1 MQIDKIVRRKEA
13 SERGLGCHQAGIHI
27 DEYKPARARGKV
39 RGIGLVAWS
48 GLRKKFRKK
57 VEKKTMEKISR
68 KKACELAKIGDCA
81 DKLVRLIDDSLND
94 TATVRQTIVKIVP
107 SEDDEDEAE
116 VEEYC
121 LQKLDTKYLRQMTAA
136 MKDLMEILRDV
147 YGKPN
152 TVERANMK
160 NARERVEIEKA
171 KAAAGIPTDDEEYG
185 IIEIPAVL
193 EEAAEE

>member
-1 MQIDKIVRRKEA
+1 VDWDAIKQEYISTNISQRELAEKYGVSVSSLGKRCA
-13 SERGLGCHQAGIHI
+13 SEG
-27 DEYKPARARGKV
+27 
-39 RGIGLVAWS
+39 WS

-160 NARERVEIEKA
+160 NARERVEIERA

>member
-1 MQIDKIVRRKEA
+1 MDWDAIKQEYISTNISQRELAEKYGVSVSSLGKKCA
-13 SERGLGCHQAGIHI
+13 SEG
-27 DEYKPARARGKV
+27 
-39 RGIGLVAWS
+39 WS
-48 GLRKKFRKK
+48 GQRKKFRKK

-152 TVERANMK
+152 TVERANMQYT
-160 NARERVEIEKA
+160 RERLDLEKA
-171 KAAAGIPTDDEEYG
+171 KAAAGMPTDEEEYG

>member
-1 MQIDKIVRRKEA
+1 MDWDAIKQEYISTNISQRELAEKYGVSVSSLGKKCA
-13 SERGLGCHQAGIHI
+13 SEG
-27 DEYKPARARGKV
+27 
-39 RGIGLVAWS
+39 WS

>member
-1 MQIDKIVRRKEA
+1 MDWDAIKQEYISTNISQRELAEKYGVSVSSLGKKCA
-13 SERGLGCHQAGIHI
+13 SEG
-27 DEYKPARARGKV
+27 
-39 RGIGLVAWS
+39 WS

-171 KAAAGIPTDDEEYG
+171 KAAAGIPSNDEEYG

>member
-1 MQIDKIVRRKEA
+1 VDWDAIKQEYISTNISQRELAEKYGVSVSSLGKRCA
-13 SERGLGCHQAGIHI
+13 SEG
-27 DEYKPARARGKV
+27 
-39 RGIGLVAWS
+39 WS

-81 DKLVRLIDDSLND
+81 DKLIRLINDSLND

>member
-1 MQIDKIVRRKEA
+1 MDWDAIKQEYISTNISQRELAEKYGVSVSSLGKRCA
-13 SERGLGCHQAGIHI
+13 SEGWG
-27 DEYKPARARGKV
+27 
-39 RGIGLVAWS
+39 

-68 KKACELAKIGDCA
+68 KKACELAKIGVCA

-152 TVERANMK
+152 TVERANMQY
-160 NARERVEIEKA
+160 ARERLDLEKA
-171 KAAAGIPTDDEEYG
+171 KAAAGMPTDEEEYG

>member
-1 MQIDKIVRRKEA
+1 MDWDAIKQEYISTNISQRELAEKYGVSVSSLGKKCA
-13 SERGLGCHQAGIHI
+13 SEG
-27 DEYKPARARGKV
+27 
-39 RGIGLVAWS
+39 WS
-48 GLRKKFRKK
+48 WLRKKFRKK

-68 KKACELAKIGDCA
+68 KKACELAKIGVCA

-152 TVERANMK
+152 TVERANMQYT
-160 NARERVEIEKA
+160 RERLDLEKA
-171 KAAAGIPTDDEEYG
+171 KAAAGMPTDEEEYG

>member
-1 MQIDKIVRRKEA
+1 MDWDAIKQEYISTNISQRELAEKYGVSVSSLGKRCA
-13 SERGLGCHQAGIHI
+13 SEG
-27 DEYKPARARGKV
+27 
-39 RGIGLVAWS
+39 WS

-152 TVERANMK
+152 IVECANMK

-171 KAAAGIPTDDEEYG
+171 KAAAGMPTDDEEYG

>member
-1 MQIDKIVRRKEA
+1 MDWDAIKQEYISTNISQRELAEKYGVSVSSLGKRCA
-13 SERGLGCHQAGIHI
+13 SEG
-27 DEYKPARARGKV
+27 
-39 RGIGLVAWS
+39 WS

-81 DKLVRLIDDSLND
+81 DKLVRLINDSLND

>member
-1 MQIDKIVRRKEA
+1 MDWDAIKQEYISTNISQRELAEKYGVSVSSLGKKCA
-13 SERGLGCHQAGIHI
+13 SEG
-27 DEYKPARARGKV
+27 
-39 RGIGLVAWS
+39 WS

-171 KAAAGIPTDDEEYG
+171 KAAAGIPTDEEEYG

>member
-1 MQIDKIVRRKEA
+1 MDWDAIKQEYISTNISQRELAEKYGVSVSSLGKRCA
-13 SERGLGCHQAGIHI
+13 SEG
-27 DEYKPARARGKV
+27 
-39 RGIGLVAWS
+39 WS
-48 GLRKKFRKK
+48 ELRKKFRKK

-68 KKACELAKIGDCA
+68 KKACELAKIGVCA

-107 SEDDEDEAE
+107 SEDDEGEAE

-121 LQKLDTKYLRQMTAA
+121 LQKLDTKYLRRMTAA

-152 TVERANMK
+152 TVERANMQY
-160 NARERVEIEKA
+160 ARERLDLEKA
-171 KAAAGIPTDDEEYG
+171 KAAAGMPTDEEEYG

>member
-1 MQIDKIVRRKEA
+1 MDWDAIKQEYISTNISQRELAEKYGVSVSSLGKKCA
-13 SERGLGCHQAGIHI
+13 SEG
-27 DEYKPARARGKV
+27 
-39 RGIGLVAWS
+39 WS

-152 TVERANMK
+152 TVEHANMK

>member
-1 MQIDKIVRRKEA
+1 MDWDAIKQEYISTNISQRELAEKYGVSVSSLGKRCA
-13 SERGLGCHQAGIHI
+13 SEG
-27 DEYKPARARGKV
+27 
-39 RGIGLVAWS
+39 WS

-160 NARERVEIEKA
+160 NARERLDLEKA
-171 KAAAGIPTDDEEYG
+171 KAAAGMPTDEEEYG

>member
-1 MQIDKIVRRKEA
+1 MDWDAIKQEYISTNISQRELAEKYGVSVSSLGKRCA
-13 SERGLGCHQAGIHI
+13 SEG
-27 DEYKPARARGKV
+27 
-39 RGIGLVAWS
+39 WS

-171 KAAAGIPTDDEEYG
+171 KAAAGMPTDDEEYG

-193 EEAAEE
+193 EEAE

>member
-1 MQIDKIVRRKEA
+1 MDWDAIKQEYISTNISQRELAEKYGVSVSSLGKRCA
-13 SERGLGCHQAGIHI
+13 SEG
-27 DEYKPARARGKV
+27 
-39 RGIGLVAWS
+39 WS

>member
-1 MQIDKIVRRKEA
+1 MDWDAIKQEYISTNISQRELAEKYGVSVSSLGKRCA
-13 SERGLGCHQAGIHI
+13 SEG
-27 DEYKPARARGKV
+27 
-39 RGIGLVAWS
+39 WS

-160 NARERVEIEKA
+160 NARERVEIERA

>member
-1 MQIDKIVRRKEA
+1 MDWDAIKQEYISTNISQRELAEKYGVSVSSLGKRCA
-13 SERGLGCHQAGIHI
+13 SEG
-27 DEYKPARARGKV
+27 
-39 RGIGLVAWS
+39 WS

-171 KAAAGIPTDDEEYG
+171 KAAAGMPTDDEEYG

>member
-1 MQIDKIVRRKEA
+1 
-13 SERGLGCHQAGIHI
+13 
-27 DEYKPARARGKV
+27 
-39 RGIGLVAWS
+39 
-48 GLRKKFRKK
+48 
-57 VEKKTMEKISR
+57 MEKISR

>member
-1 MQIDKIVRRKEA
+1 MDWDAIKQEYISTNISQRELAEKHGVSVSSLGKSALRRGGAGCGKIQKKLKRK
-13 SERGLGCHQAGIHI
+13 Q
-27 DEYKPARARGKV
+27 
-39 RGIGLVAWS
+39 W
-48 GLRKKFRKK
+48 RKSA
-57 VEKKTMEKISR
+57 E
-68 KKACELAKIGDCA
+68 KACELAKIGDCA

-171 KAAAGIPTDDEEYG
+171 KAAAGIPMDDEEYG

>member
-1 MQIDKIVRRKEA
+1 VDWDAIKQEYISTNISQRELAEKYGVSVSSLGKRCA
-13 SERGLGCHQAGIHI
+13 SEG
-27 DEYKPARARGKV
+27 
-39 RGIGLVAWS
+39 WS

-94 TATVRQTIVKIVP
+94 TATVRQTIIKIVP

>member
-1 MQIDKIVRRKEA
+1 MDWDAIKQEYISTNISQRELAEKYGVSVSSLGKRCA
-13 SERGLGCHQAGIHI
+13 SEG
-27 DEYKPARARGKV
+27 
-39 RGIGLVAWS
+39 WS

-81 DKLVRLIDDSLND
+81 DKLVRLINDSLND

-147 YGKPN
+147 NGKPN

>member
-1 MQIDKIVRRKEA
+1 MDWDAIKQEYISTNISQRELAEKYGVSVSSLGKRCA
-13 SERGLGCHQAGIHI
+13 SEG
-27 DEYKPARARGKV
+27 
-39 RGIGLVAWS
+39 WS

-81 DKLVRLIDDSLND
+81 DKLVRLINDSLND

-152 TVERANMK
+152 IVERANMK

>member
-1 MQIDKIVRRKEA
+1 MDWDAIKQEYISTNISQRELAKKYGVSVSSLGKRCS
-13 SERGLGCHQAGIHI
+13 SEG
-27 DEYKPARARGKV
+27 
-39 RGIGLVAWS
+39 WS

-68 KKACELAKIGDCA
+68 KKACELAKIGACA

-107 SEDDEDEAE
+107 SEDDEDETE

-152 TVERANMK
+152 TVERANMQYT
-160 NARERVEIEKA
+160 RERLDLEKA
-171 KAAAGIPTDDEEYG
+171 KAAAGMPTDEEEYG

>member
-1 MQIDKIVRRKEA
+1 MDWDAIKQEYISTNISQRELAEKYGVSVSSLGKKCA
-13 SERGLGCHQAGIHI
+13 SEG
-27 DEYKPARARGKV
+27 
-39 RGIGLVAWS
+39 WS
-48 GLRKKFRKK
+48 VLRKKFRKK

-152 TVERANMK
+152 TVERANMQYT
-160 NARERVEIEKA
+160 RERLDLEKA
-171 KAAAGIPTDDEEYG
+171 KAAAGMPTDEEEYG

>member
-1 MQIDKIVRRKEA
+1 MDWDAIKQEYISTNISQRELAEKYGVSVSSLGKKCA
-13 SERGLGCHQAGIHI
+13 SEG
-27 DEYKPARARGKV
+27 
-39 RGIGLVAWS
+39 WS
-48 GLRKKFRKK
+48 SLRKKFRKK

-136 MKDLMEILRDV
+136 MKDLMIILRDI
-147 YGKPN
+147 YGQPN
-152 TVERANMK
+152 AVDKAAIQTAK
-160 NARERVEIEKA
+160 ERVKIEKA
-171 KAAAGIPTDDEEYG
+171 KAAAGLPTDDDSYG
-185 IIEIPAVL
+185 VIEIAKVL
-193 EEAAEE
+193 PEED

>member
-1 MQIDKIVRRKEA
+1 MDWDAIKQEYISTNISQRELAEKYGVSVSSLGKRCA
-13 SERGLGCHQAGIHI
+13 SEG
-27 DEYKPARARGKV
+27 
-39 RGIGLVAWS
+39 WS

-107 SEDDEDEAE
+107 SEDDENEAE

>member
-1 MQIDKIVRRKEA
+1 MDWDAIKQEYISTNISQRELAEKYGVSVSSLGKKCA
-13 SERGLGCHQAGIHI
+13 SEG
-27 DEYKPARARGKV
+27 
-39 RGIGLVAWS
+39 WS

-160 NARERVEIEKA
+160 NARERVEIERA

-185 IIEIPAVL
+185 IIEIPAVF

>member
-1 MQIDKIVRRKEA
+1 MDWDAIKQEYISTNISQRELAEKYGVSVSSLGKRCA
-13 SERGLGCHQAGIHI
+13 SEG
-27 DEYKPARARGKV
+27 
-39 RGIGLVAWS
+39 WS

-57 VEKKTMEKISR
+57 VEKKTLEKISR

-81 DKLVRLIDDSLND
+81 NKLVRLIDDSLND

-171 KAAAGIPTDDEEYG
+171 KAAAGMPTDDEEYG

>member
-1 MQIDKIVRRKEA
+1 MDWDAIKQEYISTNISQRELAEKHGVSVSSLGKRCA
-13 SERGLGCHQAGIHI
+13 SEG
-27 DEYKPARARGKV
+27 
-39 RGIGLVAWS
+39 WS

-171 KAAAGIPTDDEEYG
+171 KAAAGMPTDEEEYG

>member
-1 MQIDKIVRRKEA
+1 MDWDAIKQEYISTNISQRELAEKYGVSVSSLGKKCA
-13 SERGLGCHQAGIHI
+13 SEG
-27 DEYKPARARGKV
+27 
-39 RGIGLVAWS
+39 WS

-160 NARERVEIEKA
+160 NARERVEIERA

>member
-1 MQIDKIVRRKEA
+1 MDWDAIKQEYISTNISQRELAEKYGVSVSSLGKRCA
-13 SERGLGCHQAGIHI
+13 SEG
-27 DEYKPARARGKV
+27 
-39 RGIGLVAWS
+39 WS

-81 DKLVRLIDDSLND
+81 DKLIRLINDSLND

>member
-27 DEYKPARARGKV
+27 DEYKPARARS
-39 RGIGLVAWS
+39 R
-48 GLRKKFRKK
+48 LRKKFRKK

-68 KKACELAKIGDCA
+68 KKACELAKIGACA

-121 LQKLDTKYLRQMTAA
+121 LQNLDTKYLRQMTAA

-152 TVERANMK
+152 TV
-160 NARERVEIEKA
+160 
-171 KAAAGIPTDDEEYG
+171 
-185 IIEIPAVL
+185 
-193 EEAAEE
+193 

>member
-1 MQIDKIVRRKEA
+1 MDWDAIKQEYISTNISQRELAEKYRVSVSSLGKRCA
-13 SERGLGCHQAGIHI
+13 SEG
-27 DEYKPARARGKV
+27 
-39 RGIGLVAWS
+39 WS

-107 SEDDEDEAE
+107 GDDDEDGAE